1 MVSLQNIIENLK
13 SQLKKEKV
21 KNGKILGEVNKIMI
35 DKNKLE
41 KIFIDCV
48 EESRKEI
55 IMRKNKEKYFYTH
68 L

>member
-1 MVSLQNIIENLK
+1 MGIKKFESLQNIIDNLRGH
-13 SQLKKEKV
+13 LKKEKA
-21 KNGKILGEVNKIMI
+21 KNSRFLGEVNKIMI

-55 IMRKNKEKYFYTH
+55 IMRKNKEK
-68 L
+68 

>member
-1 MVSLQNIIENLK
+1 
-13 SQLKKEKV
+13 V
-21 KNGKILGEVNKIMI
+21 KNSKILGEVNKIMI

-55 IMRKNKEKYFYTH
+55 IMRKNKEKYLLPNF
-68 L
+68 